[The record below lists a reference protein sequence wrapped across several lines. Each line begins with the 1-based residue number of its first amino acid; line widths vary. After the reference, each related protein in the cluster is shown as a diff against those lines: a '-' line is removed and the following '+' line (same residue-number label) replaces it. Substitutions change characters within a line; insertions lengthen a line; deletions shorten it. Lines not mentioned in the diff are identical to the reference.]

1 MRSIH
6 RQQDRRP
13 RLLWNLLFFLCTA
26 VFLFSGAMLAR
37 DLWRSA
43 QERRANQLLAEQVS
57 GTDYTTLWKQNK
69 DMAGWISIAGTQLSY
84 PVMFTPNEPEYYLR
98 RGFDGQ
104 EALSG
109 SLFIGEGCTPDGNH
123 VIIYGHHMKD
133 GSMFGT
139 LPDYA
144 SADYWRQ
151 HPTIHFNT
159 LVEPGEYE
167 VLAAFYS
174 RIYEQE
180 EAGVFRYYQFTD
192 LSDPEQFSAY
202 IQQARASALYDTGV
216 SAAYGD
222 RILTLSTCSYHT
234 EDGRFVV
241 IARQKDTQE

>member
-1 MRSIH
+1 
-6 RQQDRRP
+6 
-13 RLLWNLLFFLCTA
+13 
-26 VFLFSGAMLAR
+26 
-37 DLWRSA
+37 
-43 QERRANQLLAEQVS
+43 
-57 GTDYTTLWKQNK
+57 
-69 DMAGWISIAGTQLSY
+69 MAGWISIVGTPLNY
-84 PVMFTPNEPEYYLR
+84 PVMFTPDEPEYYLR

-109 SLFIGEGCTPDGNH
+109 SLFIGEGCTPDWNH

-144 SADYWRQ
+144 SADYWQQ

-159 LVEPGEYE
+159 LAEPGEYE

-174 RIYEQE
+174 RIYEPE

-216 SAAYGD
+216 AAAYGD